1 MLLLCMNIFRS
12 FDARRECS
20 IRRYSYLLPA
30 EVIGINNNLTSEEI
44 NHHLSGFNRILNAFE
59 VISISVNDPSNYC
72 SLLALHLLRD
82 FSCFV

>member
-12 FDARRECS
+12 FDARRECN

-30 EVIGINNNLTSEEI
+30 EVIGIKNNLTSEEI
-44 NHHLSGFNRILNAFE
+44 NYHLSSFNGILNAFE

-72 SLLALHLLRD
+72 SMLDLHLLRD
-82 FSCFV
+82 FSC